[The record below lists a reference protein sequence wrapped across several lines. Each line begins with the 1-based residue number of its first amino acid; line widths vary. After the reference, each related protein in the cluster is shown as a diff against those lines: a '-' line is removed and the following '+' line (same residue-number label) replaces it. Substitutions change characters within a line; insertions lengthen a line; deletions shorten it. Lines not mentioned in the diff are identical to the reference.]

1 MNIGVAA
8 SESGLSAKMIRY
20 YERIDLIS
28 SSRRTQAGYR
38 VHREQDVQ
46 VLRFIHH
53 ARDLGFSVEQV
64 RTLLALWRDRAR
76 SDDEVEAIARSYL
89 EALNARIDLLQAM
102 REALSCLAEHC
113 DDMER
118 TQLGRFWTTRP
129 PTTNLKGE
137 HYDP

>member
-38 VHREQDVQ
+38 VYREQDVQ

-76 SDDEVEAIARSYL
+76 SDDEVEAIARGYL
-89 EALNARIDLLQAM
+89 EALNARIALLQAM
-102 REALSCLAEHC
+102 REALSCLADHC
-113 DDMER
+113 DDMGYPVGP
-118 TQLGRFWTTRP
+118 LLDDRP
-129 PTTNLKGE
+129 PTT
-137 HYDP
+137 